1 MVKETFFGTRIKRT
15 VTLLVITVT
24 AIVMGY
30 RYTHQPAYLVVEA
43 DAEAAL
49 DGKSLAQNG
58 REGVPACMACHG
70 QQGEGNEE
78 LGYPRL
84 AGLHPRY
91 IAKQLQDFARDQMD
105 IGVKVDPIARD
116 YQKTPRIYKD
126 LTIYSPGI
134 RRDPMMNPIAQAM
147 TGEEIYNVSH
157 YYASLPFSADPEP
170 VDFETLERGHELAVR
185 GKPEYLMP
193 RCNAC
198 HGPNGEG
205 FGEHF
210 PPLAGQPPKY
220 IISQINK
227 WQNGDRD
234 NDQFAMMK
242 NTANLLTDGDK
253 INVARYYSNK
263 SHSVNQE

>member
-1 MVKETFFGTRIKRT
+1 MVKETFFGTRVKRM
-15 VTLLVITVT
+15 VTLLVIALIAV
-24 AIVMGY
+24 VLGY
-30 RYTHQPAYLVVEA
+30 RYTHRPNYLVVETDPA
-43 DAEAAL
+43 AAL
-49 DGKSLAQNG
+49 AGKSLALQG
-58 REGVPACMACHG
+58 RDGVPACMACHG
-70 QQGEGNEE
+70 QNGEGNRE

-91 IAKQLQDFARDQMD
+91 LAKQLQDFGRDQMD
-105 IGVKVDPIARD
+105 TGVKVDPIARD
-116 YQKTPRIYKD
+116 YQKTPRVYKD

-134 RRDPMMNPIAQAM
+134 RRDPMMNPIAQAL
-147 TGEEIYNVSH
+147 TAEEIYEVSH
-157 YYASLPFSADPEP
+157 YYASLPFSANPEP

-210 PPLAGQPPKY
+210 PPLAGQPPSY
-220 IISQINK
+220 IIGQINK

-234 NDQFAMMK
+234 NDQLAMMK

-253 INVARYYSNK
+253 INAARYYDNK
-263 SHSVNQE
+263 SYSVNQE

>member
-1 MVKETFFGTRIKRT
+1 MVTKTLFGTRVRRMLIM
-15 VTLLVITVT
+15 VVAAGV
-24 AIVMGY
+24 AIVVGY
-30 RYTHQPAYLVVEA
+30 RYTHTPQYLVVET
-43 DAEAAL
+43 DPVAAAA
-49 DGKSLAQNG
+49 GKALALNG
-58 REGVPACMACHG
+58 REGVTACVACHG
-70 QQGEGNEE
+70 ANGEGNQE

-84 AGLHPRY
+84 AGLHPKY
-91 IAKQLQDFARDQMD
+91 IAKQLQDFARDPLD
-105 IGVKVDPIARD
+105 VGVKVDPIARD
-116 YQKTPRIYKD
+116 YEKTPRIYKD

-134 RRDPMMNPIAQAM
+134 RKDPMMNPIARALSD
-147 TGEEIYNVSH
+147 EEIYSVSH
-157 YYASLPFSADPEP
+157 YYASLPFKADPEP

-210 PPLAGQPPKY
+210 PPLAGQPPRY
-220 IISQINK
+220 IIRQINK
-227 WQNGDRD
+227 WQNGERD

-253 INVARYYSNK
+253 INAARYYSNK
-263 SHSVNQE
+263 SYSVNQE

>member
-1 MVKETFFGTRIKRT
+1 MVKETLFGTRVRRLAI
-15 VTLLVITVT
+15 LVVSVIAAV
-24 AIVMGY
+24 VLGY
-30 RYTHQPAYLVVEA
+30 RYTHQPRYLVEKTDPAAV
-43 DAEAAL
+43 AEGRKIALNGL
-49 DGKSLAQNG
+49 DG
-58 REGVPACMACHG
+58 VTACAHCHG
-70 QQGEGNEE
+70 QNGEGNQE

-84 AGLHPRY
+84 AGLHPKY
-91 IAKQLQDFARDQMD
+91 IAKQLRDFARDPMD
-105 IGVKVDPIARD
+105 IGVKVDPISRD
-116 YQKTPRIYKD
+116 YEKTPRVYKD

-134 RRDPMMNPIAQAM
+134 RRDPMMNPIAKALSAKD
-147 TGEEIYNVSH
+147 IYNVSN
-157 YYASLPFSADPEP
+157 YYASLPFSAKPEP

-242 NTANLLTDGDK
+242 NTANLLTDGNK
-253 INVARYYSNK
+253 VNVARYYSNK
-263 SHSVNQE
+263 SHSVNEE